1 MVPNRNFANHSSR
14 AVLIELRSVNGVE
27 SSIDRNRSTAANG
40 EEWSANGKRV
50 RQSDGT
56 SASIVDQSVGVGR
69 RSGAAPASSRRRVS
83 RRRRPDANQKRRPE
97 KNSQAALALF
107 FIIYRPTLTFFFTY
121 RVFYIFFVFFSP
133 KFCCVPV
140 VFFVI
145 PIIHCFPCFEIIFV
159 LFHLF
164 EHLFFFPWPFRDLT

>member
-121 RVFYIFFVFFSP
+121 RVFYIFFVFFFTQILLRSRRF
-133 KFCCVPV
+133 FCHSYYSLLPL
-140 VFFVI
+140 FRDYFR
-145 PIIHCFPCFEIIFV
+145 PFSSLRAFV
-159 LFHLF
+159 LFSLA
-164 EHLFFFPWPFRDLT
+164 FP